1 MKCVLVRYS
10 ATILLSSPGASNKLG
25 SLPQLRPDSSFILG
39 KVQVMGN
46 AAEFTDDN
54 FDSDVLK
61 SDIPVLVD
69 FWAPWCGP
77 CRQIAPLIE
86 ELSTQYA
93 GKVKVGKINI
103 DEHPVVPQRYGISSI
118 PTLLLIKN
126 GEVTERFVGMPPA
139 SKLHAALAS

>member
-1 MKCVLVRYS
+1 
-10 ATILLSSPGASNKLG
+10 
-25 SLPQLRPDSSFILG
+25 
-39 KVQVMGN
+39 MGN

-54 FDSDVLK
+54 FDSDVLR